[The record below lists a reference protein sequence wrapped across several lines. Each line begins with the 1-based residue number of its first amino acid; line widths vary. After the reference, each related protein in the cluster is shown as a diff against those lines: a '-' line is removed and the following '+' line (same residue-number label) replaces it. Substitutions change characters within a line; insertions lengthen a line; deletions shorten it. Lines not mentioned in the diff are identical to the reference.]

1 MDMSKFKKFVDFYE
15 IYELVANGEETI
27 SGIRDAL
34 RLEKGLSGGNLQ
46 RRIEYLSSDPPFLT
60 VNQDWVKF
68 EKESFAGILMEL
80 IEGLGLRDKF
90 IPPHKKDEEIQE
102 KVRRELERKVLV
114 ASTIEVGPEEK
125 MSDGLFLVDLEYY
138 LDVDACVAKY
148 GGELDS
154 FYEELESDDPGKKG
168 FDPGGELT
176 ERNYAL
182 RTMKTVGT
190 RRFFSKRIRDN
201 KEVAE
206 FEQSYGSVSPVSD
219 KRQEKR
225 KEILR
230 NRFISLNKIIKSDKL
245 TNQEK
250 LMMYAMNSE
259 YHNTNVERL
268 LNYAGE
274 HCLNADLLIYI
285 LEDPDV
291 CTTYENTVGFL
302 SQFAQ
307 ATYGNLING
316 REDVLNSIKES
327 LSDYTDEE
335 GHEIG
340 EKEKEE
346 ILHLVDREIWG
357 YGIIDDLIHD
367 KSISDIKIH
376 NAENIRIKRNG
387 KREGSDITFPSEGA
401 YKSFVTRLLERNK
414 VNLGTANAIQTFT
427 DADQED
433 FILRLAVIGGLLIV
447 GGSPLVVIRKIPK
460 NKYSLSE
467 LSDLGMFGKTGRKGS
482 LKVHFQERFFPEG
495 NEDLDSLFSQM
506 IESRGIL
513 FTGKGASGKTTLMNA
528 CIEKIPD
535 SDSVMICQ
543 ENAELFDL
551 HHPDIIAA
559 HVMVNGGDS
568 KVSYN
573 LGDLTRVALLVD
585 LDRVIVGEVK
595 EGSEAAG
602 LSKASMTGHKCW
614 TSVHGANCEMAVEK
628 MADYIS
634 QATGYGNREALKQ
647 LTGFEYVVHLSDFT
661 VDEIVRIVGF
671 DASKGKLILR
681 KVYPFEVSV

>member
-1 MDMSKFKKFVDFYE
+1 MSNKKDLQALAENLVEEFYE
-15 IYELVANGEETI
+15 TQG
-27 SGIRDAL
+27 
-34 RLEKGLSGGNLQ
+34 
-46 RRIEYLSSDPPFLT
+46 
-60 VNQDWVKF
+60 
-68 EKESFAGILMEL
+68 AG
-80 IEGLGLRDKF
+80 
-90 IPPHKKDEEIQE
+90 
-102 KVRRELERKVLV
+102 VL
-114 ASTIEVGPEEK
+114 K
-125 MSDGLFLVDLEYY
+125 
-138 LDVDACVAKY
+138 
-148 GGELDS
+148 
-154 FYEELESDDPGKKG
+154 
-168 FDPGGELT
+168 
-176 ERNYAL
+176 N
-182 RTMKTVGT
+182 
-190 RRFFSKRIRDN
+190 
-201 KEVAE
+201 
-206 FEQSYGSVSPVSD
+206 
-219 KRQEKR
+219 
-225 KEILR
+225 
-230 NRFISLNKIIKSDKL
+230 LNK
-245 TNQEK
+245 
-250 LMMYAMNSE
+250 
-259 YHNTNVERL
+259 R
-268 LNYAGE
+268 
-274 HCLNADLLIYI
+274 
-285 LEDPDV
+285 
-291 CTTYENTVGFL
+291 
-302 SQFAQ
+302 
-307 ATYGNLING
+307 TYGNLISG
-316 REDVLNSIKES
+316 REDVLNSIRES
-327 LSDYTDEE
+327 LSEYTDEE
-335 GHEIG
+335 GQEIG
-340 EKEKEE
+340 EEEKGE

-528 CIEKIPD
+528 CIEKIPE

-573 LGDLTRVALLVD
+573 LVPKILIKRIKLPRSTIGDEIKKEKVTPNGSPALVNPINKGID
-585 LDRVIVGEVK
+585 EQEQNGVTVP
-595 EGSEAAG
+595 
-602 LSKASMTGHKCW
+602 SKA
-614 TSVHGANCEMAVEK
+614 AIQF
-628 MADYIS
+628 ADTPLNLPMIF
-634 QATGYGNREALKQ
+634 L
-647 LTGFEYVVHLSDFT
+647 LLS
-661 VDEIVRIVGF
+661 G
-671 DASKGKLILR
+671 GK
-681 KVYPFEVSV
+681 